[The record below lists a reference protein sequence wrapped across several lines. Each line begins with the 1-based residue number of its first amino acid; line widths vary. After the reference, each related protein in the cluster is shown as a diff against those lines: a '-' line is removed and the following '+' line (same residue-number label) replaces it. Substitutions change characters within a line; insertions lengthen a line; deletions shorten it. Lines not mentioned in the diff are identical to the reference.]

1 MFDLIAGTGGATQR
15 RTILPTIVSM
25 TVHAAVVAAIAIPA
39 LYAVGELPEIP
50 TMMAFVAP
58 LDAPPPPPP
67 PAAPPA
73 KAMPSQ
79 PAAPTRPDAA
89 PIDAPATI
97 EPESG
102 FETIEPGVP
111 GGVEGGIPGGIPG
124 GVIGGISDAPLPPP
138 PPPPPPPARP
148 SPVRV
153 GGQIEAPAVLVRI
166 EPEYPQIAARAQI
179 HGLVILEAIVGEDG
193 AVRDVK
199 VLRSVKFLDEAAID
213 AVKQWRYAPLL
224 LNGHAMPFVLTVSL
238 VFRVDTAVAR

>member
-1 MFDLIAGTGGATQR
+1 MFDLIAGTGVATQR

-25 TVHAAVVAAIAIPA
+25 TAHGAVVAAIVIPA
-39 LYAVGELPEIP
+39 LFAVGELPEIP

-67 PAAPPA
+67 PALPPA
-73 KAMPSQ
+73 KAMQSQ
-79 PAAPTRPDAA
+79 PAALTRPDAA
-89 PIDAPATI
+89 PIETPTTI

-102 FETIEPGVP
+102 FETIEAGVP
-111 GGVEGGIPGGIPG
+111 GGVEGGIPGGVPG
-124 GVIGGISDAPLPPP
+124 GVIGGISEAPPP

-153 GGQIEAPAVLVRI
+153 GGQLEAPAVLRRV

-179 HGLVILEAIVGEDG
+179 QGLVILEAMVGEDG
-193 AVRDVK
+193 TVREVK

-224 LNGHAMPFVLTVSL
+224 LNGEAMPFVLTVSL
-238 VFRVDTAVAR
+238 VFRVDTTVTR

>member
-1 MFDLIAGTGGATQR
+1 MFDPIAGEGPAAGR
-15 RTILPTIVSM
+15 RTILTTVVSM
-25 TVHAAVVAAIAIPA
+25 TAHVAVVAAIVIPA

-67 PAAPPA
+67 PAPA
-73 KAMPSQ
+73 LPVKAMESQ
-79 PAAPTRPDAA
+79 PATHARPDAA
-89 PIDAPATI
+89 PIEAPARI

-102 FETIEPGVP
+102 FEAIEAAVP
-111 GGVEGGIPGGIPG
+111 GGVEGGIPGGVPG
-124 GVIGGISDAPLPPP
+124 GVIGGISEGP

-148 SPVRV
+148 APVRV
-153 GGQIEAPAVLVRI
+153 GGQIEAPAQLLRV

-179 HGLVILEAIVGEDG
+179 QGLVILEAIVGEDG
-193 AVRDVK
+193 TVRNVK

-213 AVKQWRYAPLL
+213 AVKQWRYAPLQ
-224 LNGHAMPFVLTVSL
+224 LNGEAMPFVLTVSL